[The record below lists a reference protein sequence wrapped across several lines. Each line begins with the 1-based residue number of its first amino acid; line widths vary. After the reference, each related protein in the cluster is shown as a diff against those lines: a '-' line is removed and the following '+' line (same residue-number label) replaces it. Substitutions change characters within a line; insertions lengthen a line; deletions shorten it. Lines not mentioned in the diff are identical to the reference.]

1 MNRRGN
7 IGKVAAL
14 DERLGML
21 ISRNREKLI
30 HAIVFFAT
38 NTQHCG
44 KVKLFKLLY
53 LLDFAH
59 FRQTGRSVTGLDYRA
74 WKMGPVPL
82 ELMQEWDQL
91 EADMAQAIEIVPEK
105 VIDYVRERVVPISKF
120 DDSHFT
126 SRELRLMTEIA
137 ERFREELTRPLIGF
151 THEDRGPWD
160 KIWDGGRGN
169 NERIPYVLSIADND
183 PNRDIVLAAAHEYSG
198 IAAAAPRGH

>member
-1 MNRRGN
+1 M
-7 IGKVAAL
+7 VATLA
-14 DERLGML
+14 RNAPML

-30 HAIVFFAT
+30 NAVVFFAT

-59 FRQTGRSVTGLDYRA
+59 FRQTGRSVTGLEYRA

-82 ELMQEWDQL
+82 ELVQEWEQL
-91 EADMAQAIEIVPEK
+91 EPDMAKAVDIVPEK
-105 VIDYVRERVVPISKF
+105 VIDYIRERVVPKATF
-120 DDSHFT
+120 DDSLFT
-126 SRELRLMTEIA
+126 PRELRMMEEIA
-137 ERFREELTRPLIGF
+137 ARFRDELTKPLIGF

-160 KIWDGGRGN
+160 KIWDSGRGN
-169 NERIPYVLSIADND
+169 NERIPYALAVSDTD
-183 PNRDIVLAAAHEYSG
+183 PNRDAILESAREYEG